1 MDILQLNEP
10 VNLFQRTYATEVKRA
25 NEMER
30 QLKYVEN
37 EIKRSDIRIH
47 DISVLPKAPNP
58 REIVNLEVMTR
69 LEAQGT

>member
-1 MDILQLNEP
+1 MEILQLNEP

-37 EIKRSDIRIH
+37 EIKRNDIRIQ

-58 REIVNLEVMTR
+58 REIVNLEVSGC
-69 LEAQGT
+69 LVAQGG

>member
-1 MDILQLNEP
+1 VDVLQLNEP

>member
-58 REIVNLEVMTR
+58 REIVNLEVITR
-69 LEAQGT
+69 LETQGT